1 MTDKQPAGEHVFRDE
16 TYVPRPRDETFAF
29 FADAGNLERL
39 TPPQLRFAI
48 KTPVPIVMAPGTR
61 IDYQLRLFGIPFT
74 WRTLIS
80 TWQPGRVFVD
90 EQLRGP
96 YAQWIH
102 THRFFDAP
110 GGTRVTDEVRY
121 RLPFFPLGEV
131 GYPFVKAQVR
141 RIFQFRAEKLRE
153 LLGNR

>member
-1 MTDKQPAGEHVFRDE
+1 MTSKTPAGEHIFRDE
-16 TYVPRPRDETFAF
+16 TFVPRPRRETFAF
-29 FADAGNLERL
+29 FADAANLERI

-48 KTPVPIVMAPGTR
+48 KTAVPIAMKAGTL

-80 TWQPGRVFVD
+80 TWRPDEVFVD

-131 GYPFVKAQVR
+131 GYPLVKAQVR
-141 RIFQFRAEKLRE
+141 RIFEFRGRRMKE
-153 LLGNR
+153 LLG

>member
-1 MTDKQPAGEHVFRDE
+1 MMTAKRPAGQHIFHNEIVL
-16 TYVPRPRDETFAF
+16 PRPRGETFAF
-29 FADAGNLERL
+29 FADAENLERL
-39 TPPQLRFAI
+39 TPPELRFVI
-48 KTPVPIVMAPGTR
+48 KSPVPIAMATGTH

-80 TWQPGRVFVD
+80 TWQPGEVFVD

-110 GGTRVTDEVRY
+110 GGTRVTDEVCY

-131 GYPFVKAQVR
+131 GYPLVKGQLR
-141 RIFQFRAEKLRE
+141 KIFQFRGERLRE
-153 LLGNR
+153 LLG